1 MKEDLLKIINNYGV
15 IPQLKHFNSE
25 VFELTEAIINYVDFE
40 DFDPVE
46 SLESPDYKEY
56 LKEHI
61 EEEFADLMVMLEQ
74 FKAYYNLDNDKIIEI
89 MKFKIDRQLE
99 RMKEEK

>member
-56 LKEHI
+56 LK
-61 EEEFADLMVMLEQ
+61 
-74 FKAYYNLDNDKIIEI
+74 
-89 MKFKIDRQLE
+89 
-99 RMKEEK
+99 